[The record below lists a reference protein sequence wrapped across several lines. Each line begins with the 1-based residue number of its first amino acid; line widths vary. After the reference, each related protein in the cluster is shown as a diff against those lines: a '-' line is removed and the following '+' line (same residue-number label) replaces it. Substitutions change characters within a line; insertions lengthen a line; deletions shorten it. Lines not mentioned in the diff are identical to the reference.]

1 MNPWDVVAH
10 AAVTVTLLVTVAV
23 LGATH
28 VISADAVTGAL
39 MSSGGTVA
47 VLTIADRRSYG
58 PRRRR

>member
-10 AAVTVTLLVTVAV
+10 AAVTVTLLVVIAV

-28 VISADAVTGAL
+28 VLSADAVSASL

-58 PRRRR
+58 PRRRQ